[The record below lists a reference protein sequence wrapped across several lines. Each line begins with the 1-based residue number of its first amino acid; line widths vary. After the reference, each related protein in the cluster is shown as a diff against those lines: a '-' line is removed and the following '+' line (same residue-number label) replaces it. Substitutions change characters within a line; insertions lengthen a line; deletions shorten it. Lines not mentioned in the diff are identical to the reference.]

1 MASSV
6 SLMELTVVVRKP
18 WSLNSSVII
27 SNRQGKGNPLAGNLN
42 VM

>member
-18 WSLNSSVII
+18 WSLNFFYNSTM
-27 SNRQGKGNPLAGNLN
+27 RRR
-42 VM
+42 M

>member
-27 SNRQGKGNPLAGNLN
+27 PALSTKGNP
-42 VM
+42 